1 MFSSHPQF
9 QPTSPEIEARISG
22 YLTEMTLTEK
32 LSMLGGPK
40 QWGSTLSCERV
51 GIPQFKMA
59 DGPVGVHWWCD
70 ASTAYPATIGV
81 AASFNR
87 DLAYRL
93 GVALGRDCRARGVHY
108 LLAPGVN
115 IYRSPLCGRNFEYLG
130 EDPYLSSAIVV
141 QLVRGVQSQAVA
153 TTVKHY
159 AVNYQEYDRHGV
171 SSDVDERTLRE
182 IYLPAF
188 EAAVREGGTGSI
200 MTAYNLVNGQ
210 HCSEHFELVRDIL
223 KGEWGFEGVVMSDWT
238 STYDEV
244 AAANAGLD
252 LEMPW
257 PRYLNPEK
265 LAPAIEKG
273 LVSEDVIDDKIRR
286 QLRLAICFGW
296 MDNEQ
301 KDATI
306 PEDDPTSAETA
317 LQVARESCV
326 LLKNDNDLLPL
337 QAPRKIAVLGYQAH
351 PAVICGGGS
360 AYTNPFHQTSVLEGL
375 ESQVE
380 SDVEVLH
387 AQAYDPQP
395 LATAAAR
402 GDFRI
407 PGGKQGAELQIW
419 NGQDMQ
425 GRPDLVDKREKLSIW
440 WGGKAPGEGIDAED
454 FSLGTEVE
462 YVAQEDGGHTLHLEC
477 SGQLVLRWD
486 GEAIVEKSAGREA
499 GRFSRVDLDLEK
511 GRTYRMEIEAHF
523 QTSWNMLHVG
533 VESHAGRD
541 RMRQEALDAAREADA
556 VVFCA
561 GFSQQSE
568 GEGHDRTFKLPAG
581 QPELIRDVATE
592 NPHTC
597 VLLFAGGGVEFSGWL
612 ENVEGLVHVWYPG
625 QDGGKAIAEI
635 LLGKANP
642 SGKLPATFDRKLED
656 RSSFDNYHDEDG
668 DKHVRIRDGVFTGYR
683 HNDREGIEP
692 LFPFGY
698 GLSYTSFRVENLRV
712 SAEKFPADDGLEVTV
727 DVTNTG
733 DRAGAEVVQCYV
745 GDLEASVPRPVKELK
760 AFAKVQ
766 LEPGRT
772 RSVTMKLDASSFA
785 FWDVD
790 LGGWAV
796 ESGQFEVF
804 VGTSSREIAE
814 SRVVTALA

>member
-9 QPTSPEIEARISG
+9 QPCSHEIEARIHEVLSQ
-22 YLTEMTLTEK
+22 MTLEEK

-40 QWGSTLSCERV
+40 EWGSTLGCERV
-51 GIPQFKMA
+51 GIGQFKMA

-87 DLAYRL
+87 DLAHRL

-130 EDPYLSSAIVV
+130 EDPFLSSSIVV

-159 AVNYQEYDRHGV
+159 AVNYQEYDRHGI
-171 SSDVDERTLRE
+171 SSDLDQRTLRE

-188 EAAVREGGTGSI
+188 EAAVKEGGTGSI

-210 HCSEHFELVRDIL
+210 HCSEHFQLIRDIL

-265 LAPAIEKG
+265 LTPAIEKG

-286 QLRLAICFGW
+286 QLRLAFCFGW
-296 MDNEQ
+296 MDNDQ
-301 KDATI
+301 KDTTI
-306 PEDDPTSAETA
+306 PEDDPTSVETA
-317 LQVARESCV
+317 LEVARQSCV
-326 LLKNDNDLLPL
+326 LLKNQNNLLPL
-337 QAPRKIAVLGYQAH
+337 EGASKIAVLGYQAD

-360 AYTNPFHQTSVLEGL
+360 AYTKPFHQTSVLEGL
-375 ESQVE
+375 KQQSADSVE
-380 SDVEVLH
+380 ILH

-407 PGGKQGAELQIW
+407 PGGEQGAELQIW
-419 NGQDMQ
+419 NGQEMQ
-425 GRPDLVDKREKLSIW
+425 GQPDLVDKREKLSLW
-440 WGGKAPGEGIDAED
+440 WGGKAPGEGIEAEN
-454 FSLGTEVE
+454 FSIRTEVE
-462 YVAQEDGGHTLHLEC
+462 YEAREDGGHTLYLEC
-477 SGQLVLRWD
+477 SGQVVLTWD
-486 GEAIVEKSAGREA
+486 GQTIIDKQAGREA
-499 GRFSRVDLDLEK
+499 GRFSQAELDLEK
-511 GRTYRMEIEAHF
+511 GKTYTLVIQGRF

-533 VESHAGRD
+533 VESHADRI
-541 RMRQEALDAAREADA
+541 RMREEALWAAREADA
-556 VVFCA
+556 VIFCA

-568 GEGHDRTFKLPAG
+568 GEGHDRTFELPAG
-581 QPELIRDVATE
+581 QAELIRDVAAE

-597 VLLFAGGGVEFSGWL
+597 AVLFTGGGVDFSTWL
-612 ENVEGLVHVWYPG
+612 DSIEGLLQVWYPG
-625 QDGGKAIAEI
+625 QEGGKAIAEI
-635 LLGKANP
+635 LLGKVNP
-642 SGKLPATFDRKLED
+642 SAKLPATYDRRLED

-668 DKHVRIRDGVFTGYR
+668 DKRVRIRDGVFTGYR
-683 HNDREGIEP
+683 HNDANGVEP

-698 GLSYTSFRVENLRV
+698 GLSYTRFQLENLRV
-712 SAEKFPADDGLEVTV
+712 SAEKFPAADGLEVTV

-733 DRAGAEVVQCYV
+733 DRAGAQVVQCYV
-745 GDLEASVPRPVKELK
+745 GDVEASLPRPVKELK
-760 AFAKVQ
+760 DFARVE
-766 LEPGRT
+766 LEPGQT
-772 RSVTMKLDASSFA
+772 KSVKLNLDARSFA

-790 LGGWAV
+790 LGGWTV
-796 ESGQFEVF
+796 ETGEFSIM
-804 VGTSSREIAE
+804 VGTSAAQIDAST
-814 SRVVTALA
+814 RVFVMA